1 MFASTSFKLA
11 AAASLM
17 LLTLVAGRASAQQPS
32 QEQIGAIRSACRADY
47 QARCAGVQP
56 GGPEALACLKKNVAV
71 LSSGC
76 QKAVGSVDGG
86 AAQKSGEAVIANPSA
101 VPATESS
108 VATKAA
114 TPPVAAVAPPAAA
127 PIARAVST
135 VPAGRPAAPPR
146 AELAVLRQACGRD
159 YQANCAGVRPGG
171 GQVVACLAANQAR
184 LSPGCQRALAMARP
198 GL

>member
-11 AAASLM
+11 AAVSLM
-17 LLTLVAGRASAQQPS
+17 LLTLVTSRASAQRPS
-32 QEQIGAIRSACRADY
+32 QEQIGAIRSACRGDF
-47 QARCAGVQP
+47 QARCTGVQP

-86 AAQKSGEAVIANPSA
+86 AAQKSGEAVVTNPSA
-101 VPATESS
+101 VLAAEPG

-135 VPAGRPAAPPR
+135 VPAARPAAPPR

-184 LSPGCQRALAMARP
+184 LSPGCQRALAMAKP

>member
-11 AAASLM
+11 TAASLM
-17 LLTLVAGRASAQQPS
+17 LLTLVTGRASAQQPS

-76 QKAVGSVDGG
+76 QKAVGSVDAG
-86 AAQKSGEAVIANPSA
+86 AAQKSGAAVVANPSA
-101 VPATESS
+101 VPVTEPS

-114 TPPVAAVAPPAAA
+114 TPPVAVAPPTAA

-135 VPAGRPAAPPR
+135 VPAARPAAPPR

-184 LSPGCQRALAMARP
+184 LSPGCQRALAMAKP